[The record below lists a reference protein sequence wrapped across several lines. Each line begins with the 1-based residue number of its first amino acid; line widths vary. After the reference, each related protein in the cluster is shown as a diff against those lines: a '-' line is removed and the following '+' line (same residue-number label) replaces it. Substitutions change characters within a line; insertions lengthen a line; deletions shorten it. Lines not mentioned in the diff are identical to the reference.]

1 MQLEPRPWFAANPLF
16 QKRRGNPRATVEA
29 VNDGLKYFGG
39 TSKGVH
45 GLLRAAPL
53 CALALIPTADDLKE
67 MVSLSVSLTHDTHYV
82 AHPAIIF
89 CQLLARLATSP
100 TTECLDVIVNLFS
113 EAPVTKVDDYFTT
126 AGGEVDLDHLR
137 AVAANGRAHRVLAA
151 GMYLATCD
159 AELDGAMGFAGETA
173 DGDGV
178 AAVAGALIGASTGVT
193 PWMDEQFAKHEYVWQ
208 IEVLVR
214 DLFVVAL
221 TTDDPLVAMAVRYP
235 GW

>member
-1 MQLEPRPWFAANPLF
+1 M
-16 QKRRGNPRATVEA
+16 
-29 VNDGLKYFGG
+29 NDGLKYFGG

-53 CALALIPTADDLKE
+53 CALALISTAHELKE
-67 MVSLSVSLTHDTHYV
+67 TVSLSVSLTQDTHYV
-82 AHPAIIF
+82 ANPAILF
-89 CQLLARLATSP
+89 RQLLARLATSP

-126 AGGEVDLDHLR
+126 AGGEVDLDYLR
-137 AVAANGRAHRVLAA
+137 TIAANGRAHRVLAA

-159 AELDGAMGFAGETA
+159 AELDGAIGFAGETA
-173 DGDGV
+173 DADGV

-193 PWMDEQFAKHEYVWQ
+193 PWMDEQFAKHEYAWQ
-208 IEVLVR
+208 IQMSLR

-221 TTDDPLVAMAVRYP
+221 TTDEPLVAMAVRYP
-235 GW
+235 AW